1 MKKPFGSKPPSCQ
14 MFQILL
20 QDVHWSKINI
30 HVLFLWKVHENTK
43 VLENILEII
52 SKKNPV
58 WLKPPSRLS
67 FLVPIHDVLSLHFM
81 LIQAKAN
88 IGKYRKILENT
99 PICYSARSH
108 PPGFLLVPIPDLVSL
123 HFIIV
128 QAKTNTGNTGK
139 YRKHIWKITEKRN
152 SVGSKPP
159 SRQNT

>member
-30 HVLFLWKVHENTK
+30 QVLFLWKIHENTK

-81 LIQAKAN
+81 IFQAKAN
-88 IGKYRKILENT
+88 IGKYRRILENT
-99 PICYSARSH
+99 PIFCGWKSPSRLSVGPH
-108 PPGFLLVPIPDLVSL
+108 SWFGFIAFYYCASKHKYWKIP
-123 HFIIV
+123 
-128 QAKTNTGNTGK
+128 GNTGK
-139 YRKHIWKITEKRN
+139 IFWKVTEK
-152 SVGSKPP
+152 K
-159 SRQNT
+159 TL